1 MQIEVLTERIKN
13 GKCSAILN
21 YKTKR
26 VVCATFDDEE
36 NPLSGGIPFDG
47 ASEMIHLWEAIKE
60 RLNMPVE

>member
-13 GKCSAILN
+13 GKCSAVLN

-26 VVCATFDDEE
+26 VVCATYDEE
-36 NPLSGGIPFDG
+36 NPVANGIPFDG
-47 ASEMIHLWEAIKE
+47 VSEMIHLWESIKE